1 MIKKALPGEFLHE
14 AENTRKLLKMVPDSA
29 LSYHPQPQ
37 LWPVAKLASHIAEI
51 YNWYSGIFNVD
62 EFDFATYKYDNGD
75 ITKAANIVEKMV
87 WIFSTKVQSRK
98 SYCKEQALQA
108 EFCSCIQTVLA
119 AFFLCKLNA
128 LLIFYEVKQIR

>member
-62 EFDFATYKYDNGD
+62 EFDFATYKYDKGD
-75 ITKAANIVEKMV
+75 LTKAANIVEKIEANV
-87 WIFSTKVQSRK
+87 ADAKKYRPYGDFYTIIF
-98 SYCKEQALQA
+98 
-108 EFCSCIQTVLA
+108 
-119 AFFLCKLNA
+119 
-128 LLIFYEVKQIR
+128 IRVNRPPGGHRQ